1 MQRSFGETLYSMKE
15 NMKKLYYLLAL
26 VGLNGLFNNL
36 CAMEQPMAH
45 AVRDLFVAC
54 NNDKAEQVR
63 SLLAQNIEINVQ
75 DELGNTPLHIAARVG
90 AQAAVLLLIEQAV
103 MDIKNAEGK
112 TALYIAAEMGRDDI
126 AKILLNTGA
135 RADIKMHNGITA
147 LHAAAIMGYGAIVT
161 LLLEEGGADR
171 SLIADGETACE
182 AAAACGHQDIERL
195 FSGIVKL
202 K

>member
-1 MQRSFGETLYSMKE
+1 
-15 NMKKLYYLLAL
+15 MKKLYYLLAL

-90 AQAAVLLLIEQAV
+90 AQARRS
-103 MDIKNAEGK
+103 
-112 TALYIAAEMGRDDI
+112 TAD
-126 AKILLNTGA
+126 
-135 RADIKMHNGITA
+135 
-147 LHAAAIMGYGAIVT
+147 
-161 LLLEEGGADR
+161 
-171 SLIADGETACE
+171 
-182 AAAACGHQDIERL
+182 
-195 FSGIVKL
+195 
-202 K
+202 